1 MPQQM
6 VQRIVQNIRRFAERG
21 ERPTEAATKHAL
33 VLPFISDVLG
43 ADYSDLDEVIPEYTA
58 DIGQRKGEK
67 VDYAICRNG
76 KPVILIECK
85 ALHATLDDAAIVQ
98 LRRYVNSRPDV
109 NLGVLTDGQHY
120 HFFADLDAV
129 NILDTD
135 PFLSIDLLKLNPTD
149 ERRLQLFHLDH
160 LDVEAIKEEGRGWQ
174 TVASLVQTLESEWR
188 EPSDAYVSYFAK
200 PLYKEG
206 PLTESVRRRY
216 ADYLKEAHRI
226 FLSRHIDST
235 PMPDTEIG
243 VNQEKERS
251 PSGNSPSVITPLG
264 RWRPLTELNPTELA
278 PRAVRF
284 EDGEIAEVKNWA
296 DLVRAV
302 SCKLASEGYFRPVP
316 NNLDRIIREKPP
328 RTVTPW
334 FKLPDGQ
341 YIRDSGSAVNR
352 IDITV
357 RLLTATGYNPAKC
370 TVK

>member
-43 ADYSDLDEVIPEYTA
+43 ADYSNLDEVIPEYTA

-85 ALHATLDDAAIVQ
+85 ALHTTLDDAAIVQ

-135 PFLSIDLLKLNPTD
+135 PFLSIDLLKLNPTE
-149 ERRLQLFHLDH
+149 ERQLQLFHLGR
-160 LDVEAIKEEGRGWQ
+160 LDVEAIKEEGRGWK
-174 TVASLVQTLESEWR
+174 TVASLVQTLENEWR
-188 EPSDAYVSYFAK
+188 EPSDGYVTYFAK
-200 PLYKEG
+200 SLHREG

-216 ADYLKEAHRI
+216 AGYLKEAHRI
-226 FLSRHIDST
+226 FLSRHIDSN
-235 PMPDTEIG
+235 PISDTEINT
-243 VNQEKERS
+243 NQEKERS
-251 PSGNSPSVITPLG
+251 LSGNSPSIITPPD
-264 RWRPLTELNPTELA
+264 RWRSLTELNPTEPA

-296 DLVRAV
+296 DLVRTV

-316 NNLDRIIREKPP
+316 YNLDRIIREKPP
-328 RTVTPW
+328 NTITPW
-334 FKLPDGQ
+334 LKLPDGQ
-341 YIRDSGSAVNR
+341 YIRDSGSATDRLN
-352 IDITV
+352 ISM
-357 RLLTATGYNPAKC
+357 RLLTASGFNPAKC